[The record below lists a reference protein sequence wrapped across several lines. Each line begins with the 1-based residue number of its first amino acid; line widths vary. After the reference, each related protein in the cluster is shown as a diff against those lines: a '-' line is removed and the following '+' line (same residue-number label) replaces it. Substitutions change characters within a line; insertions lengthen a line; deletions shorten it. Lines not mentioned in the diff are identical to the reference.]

1 MGIIYYKKEENQMSQ
16 INISKI
22 CRRIAILSPLMA
34 ATLFGASHVYASEPM
49 ANACPVDGC
58 EVKILEVKPAGD
70 ELTLTFEAN
79 FKPDVSKNHLHVWWG
94 EQYDI
99 KQVGRNAKD
108 FGVEKGKWHR
118 HDDYPNYTTTGAAS
132 TSIRDGAVTICVT
145 AADRNHNILDVALYH
160 CVDASGHL

>member
-1 MGIIYYKKEENQMSQ
+1 MKQD
-16 INISKI
+16 NIFRY
-22 CRRIAILSPLMA
+22 CRRITRFASIIA
-34 ATLFGASHVYASEPM
+34 ATIICTSHVYATEPI

-58 EVKILEVKPAGD
+58 EVKILEVKSAGE
-70 ELTLTFEAN
+70 ELALMFEAN

-118 HDDYPNYTTTGAAS
+118 HDDYPDYTTTGAAS
-132 TSIRDGAVTICVT
+132 TSIRDGASTICVT

>member
-1 MGIIYYKKEENQMSQ
+1 MGPTKITSKYRHASIYLQ
-16 INISKI
+16 ILAANLI
-22 CRRIAILSPLMA
+22 CAGHVLA
-34 ATLFGASHVYASEPM
+34 AEPM

-58 EVKILEVKPAGD
+58 EVKILEVKKEGD
-70 ELTLTFEAN
+70 ELALSFKAN

-99 KQVGRNAKD
+99 KQVGRNATT

-132 TSIRDGAVTICVT
+132 TSIRDGAVTVCVT
-145 AADRNHNILDVALYH
+145 AADRNHNILNATLYH
-160 CVDASGHL
+160 CVDASDHL

>member
-1 MGIIYYKKEENQMSQ
+1 MEPT
-16 INISKI
+16 KI
-22 CRRIAILSPLMA
+22 TRVFRHTAICALILA
-34 ATLFGASHVYASEPM
+34 ANLYGAGQVLAAEPM

-58 EVKILEVKPAGD
+58 EVKILDVKSAGE
-70 ELTLTFEAN
+70 ELALTFEAN

-99 KQVGRNAKD
+99 KQVGRNAKT

-118 HDDYPNYTTTGAAS
+118 HDDYPSYTTTGAAS
-132 TSIRDGAVTICVT
+132 TSIRDGATTVCVT
-145 AADRNHNILDVALYH
+145 AADRNHNILDVNLYH